1 MLRTLG
7 VKADVDAGLVTAL
20 RGGDPDAAVQLVER
34 YGEHAYRLAARVT
47 GAPADA
53 EEAAQTALLTAA
65 RTIDA
70 FTGDTNFGAWIDRL
84 AAREAYRKLL
94 AHPAAAGR
102 EAAEAAALDEVLPPL
117 DGRGLHFEPM
127 RDWSDRIEAA
137 ELQCEL
143 RHALNDALEALPADY
158 RAALVLHDVEGM
170 QDAEIAE
177 ALGITP
183 AGVRARVHRA
193 RLFARKP
200 SGGRVELLLVEDLGD
215 PVWRCLV
222 RGRKSLANGV
232 VLELLPRRGASP
244 RGAAPKATYLGDG
257 KVRFD
262 APIFPVLDDWG
273 ELPLPPYIDRAA
285 GPTEN
290 DRERYQTV
298 FARAPGAV
306 AAPTAGLHFTDEML
320 AGLDHVSVT
329 LHVGPGTFAPVRVDD
344 VTEHVMH
351 VERYEVPAATAAAID
366 AARSAGRPIV
376 AVGTTVVRTLESA
389 LGADGRLAAGP
400 GSTQLFLY
408 PGRPIRAVD
417 LLVTNFHMPRS
428 TLLMLVC
435 AFASTERVLAAY
447 REAVA
452 ARYRFFSYG
461 DAMLLRRARP

>member
-1 MLRTLG
+1 L
-7 VKADVDAGLVTAL
+7 
-20 RGGDPDAAVQLVER
+20 
-34 YGEHAYRLAARVT
+34 RLADFDYALPPELIAQT
-47 GAPADA
+47 PADRRDA
-53 EEAAQTALLTAA
+53 SRLL
-65 RTIDA
+65 
-70 FTGDTNFGAWIDRL
+70 
-84 AAREAYRKLL
+84 
-94 AHPAAAGR
+94 
-102 EAAEAAALDEVLPPL
+102 VLPPSGPPEHRAIREL
-117 DGRGLHFEPM
+117 PALLP
-127 RDWSDRIEAA
+127 RD
-137 ELQCEL
+137 
-143 RHALNDALEALPADY
+143 ALVVVNDA
-158 RAALVLHDVEGM
+158 
-170 QDAEIAE
+170 
-177 ALGITP
+177 
-183 AGVRARVHRA
+183 RVVPA

-200 SGGRVELLLVEDLGD
+200 TGGRVELLLVEDLGD
-215 PVWRCLV
+215 PL
-222 RGRKSLANGV
+222 
-232 VLELLPRRGASP
+232 GARP
-244 RGAAPKATYLGDG
+244 ARPAPKATYLGDG
-257 KVRFD
+257 QVRFD
-262 APIFPVLDDWG
+262 APIFPLLDEWG

-351 VERYEVPAATAAAID
+351 VERYEVPEATAAAVN
-366 AARSAGRPIV
+366 AARATGRPIV

-389 LGADGRLAAGP
+389 LAADGKLAAGA

-417 LLVTNFHMPRS
+417 LLVTNFHMPKS

-435 AFASTERVLAAY
+435 AFAGTERVLAAY

-461 DAMLLRRARP
+461 DAMLLRRAQP